1 MGMDASAAMAAM
13 YLPDAAGVVATATK
27 IAGTGSGRL

>member
-1 MGMDASAAMAAM
+1 MAAM